1 MTRNTIPPKASHAEG
16 RGGGL
21 PDGSGGRSSGA
32 DPASPASRTGGHV
45 GAHMAPCAEGSPRAE
60 GSLPGVNT
68 LLTALEMVR
77 DPELD
82 EPITS
87 LGFVESCTVSA
98 AGDAQVRL
106 RLPTYF
112 CAPNFAFL
120 MVADAYDAVS
130 AVPGVR
136 STEVVLED
144 HFASD
149 AINGGVAARAGFAQ
163 TFDGEAVGELHD
175 LRADFLR
182 KAVMAGTDQVC
193 RPLLAA
199 GSSPAD
205 LPGMTL
211 GDAPPSPA
219 LDRLRQRR
227 AELGLPSGDGAP
239 LLIDPVTGAQVNGDA
254 MPLHLRRARTT
265 RISIEANGGICRGM
279 LRHRYDSEGLGEE
292 ENSEGR
298 PDTWLSPAT
307 RR

>member
-1 MTRNTIPPKASHAEG
+1 MTRNTIPPKASRAES

-21 PDGSGGRSSGA
+21 PGSSGG
-32 DPASPASRTGGHV
+32 PSPRPGPVSAASRTGGHA
-45 GAHMAPCAEGSPRAE
+45 GAPMASRAGGSPVDA
-60 GSLPGVNT
+60 
-68 LLTALEMVR
+68 LLTALDAVR

-87 LGFVESCTVSA
+87 LGFVASCTVSA

-144 HFASD
+144 HFAAD
-149 AINGGVAARAGFAQ
+149 AINGGVAARAGFAR

-199 GSSPAD
+199 GTSPAG
-205 LPGMTL
+205 LLGMTL
-211 GDAPPSPA
+211 GDVPPSPA

-239 LLIDPVTGAQVNGDA
+239 LLIDPATGAPVSGEV

-279 LRHRYDSEGLGEE
+279 LRHRYDSQGLREE
-292 ENSEGR
+292 KDSEGR
-298 PDTWLSPAT
+298 PAAWLSPAT

>member
-1 MTRNTIPPKASHAEG
+1 MAS
-16 RGGGL
+16 
-21 PDGSGGRSSGA
+21 
-32 DPASPASRTGGHV
+32 SRR
-45 GAHMAPCAEGSPRAE
+45 EGSP
-60 GSLPGVNT
+60 PGVDT
-68 LLTALEMVR
+68 LLTALDTVR

-87 LGFVESCTVSA
+87 LGFVASCTVSA
-98 AGDAQVRL
+98 AGDAQIRL

-130 AVPGVR
+130 AIAGVR

-149 AINGGVAARAGFAQ
+149 AINGGVAARAGFVRS
-163 TFDGEAVGELHD
+163 FDGEAVSELHG

-193 RPLLAA
+193 RPLLAS
-199 GSSPAD
+199 GTSPAD
-205 LPGMTL
+205 LPGLAL
-211 GDAPPSPA
+211 GDVPPSPA

-239 LLIDPVTGAQVNGDA
+239 LLIDPATGARVAGDA

-292 ENSEGR
+292 KDSEGR
-298 PDTWLSPAT
+298 PPAWLSSAT